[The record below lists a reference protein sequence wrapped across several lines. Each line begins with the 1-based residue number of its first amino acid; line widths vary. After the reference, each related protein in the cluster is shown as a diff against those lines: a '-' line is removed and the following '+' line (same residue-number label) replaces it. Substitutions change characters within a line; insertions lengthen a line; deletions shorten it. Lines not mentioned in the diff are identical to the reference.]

1 VPIEKTTRRQHHILH
16 NLDILNGNNLKSHVA
31 LSPSKEKEDLN
42 FIIPQG
48 PTKYLNPFSNTEGL
62 FSTFHANYG
71 RQDGIL
77 PYSVTYRHVGWHS
90 WICRPQ
96 VPPGQG
102 KSSNKLHGVTYQN
115 TVIFT
120 VTAVSASN
128 QKEILKITSRAQHM
142 LLQW

>member
-1 VPIEKTTRRQHHILH
+1 L
-16 NLDILNGNNLKSHVA
+16 
-31 LSPSKEKEDLN
+31 
-42 FIIPQG
+42 
-48 PTKYLNPFSNTEGL
+48 YPFSNREGL

-77 PYSVTYRHVGWHS
+77 PYSETYRHVGWHS

-96 VPPGQG
+96 IPPEQG
-102 KSSNKLHGVTYQN
+102 KSSNKLHSVTYQN
-115 TVIFT
+115 AVILT